1 MTDQNK
7 IELDELLPC
16 PFCGKKPK
24 FVNQPYKNGVCIS
37 CKNPKCDVQSSAYHY
52 YNKGAVLF
60 AWNTR
65 APPPSHN
72 KCDRCFGTKQDPVHG
87 RAHKPYGCVK
97 CGGSGI
103 LFPSDN
109 GATNDELKS
118 IIHDLLTMTAMP
130 EHMTRHE
137 LTVRD
142 RALKAVSGGK

>member
-65 APPPSHN
+65 TA
-72 KCDRCFGTKQDPVHG
+72 
-87 RAHKPYGCVK
+87 
-97 CGGSGI
+97 
-103 LFPSDN
+103 LPSDN
-109 GATNDELKS
+109 GATDDEALVDEIALEILVLIGKKYTGRYIATRILNIIRNRPVKAGDDLVICKICKSKVKGGLKC
-118 IIHDLLTMTAMP
+118 TAP
-130 EHMTRHE
+130 
-137 LTVRD
+137 
-142 RALKAVSGGK
+142 